1 MSQAAG
7 GGCWVRAGGLGAQ
20 GPSGS
25 TRCRADGSCLSG
37 AALWVTQC
45 TVGTCHRAD
54 VMCLS

>member
-37 AALWVTQC
+37 AALWVTQSARWGRV
-45 TVGTCHRAD
+45 TVR
-54 VMCLS
+54 M